1 MRIFVGETTEPPQ
14 KKPKSSLVLLVP
26 LSSRYQSWAIH
37 GAVVMVV
44 VVPPMIF
51 GSTEAPLVFAL
62 VPVLVPVVAVLP
74 EPVPVVPVLVLV
86 LVPVP
91 VLALALALGEDFL
104 VGRPAVPS
112 LAMAPPIRFSS
123 VARLGEVPLVLAS
136 GAGCAVAAFA
146 DDIRSAPR
154 RPPPV
159 PPPRRARRCV
169 SGVCD
174 DRARTWTYPLKSP

>member
-1 MRIFVGETTEPPQ
+1 
-14 KKPKSSLVLLVP
+14 
-26 LSSRYQSWAIH
+26 
-37 GAVVMVV
+37 MVV

-74 EPVPVVPVLVLV
+74 EPVPVVLVLAPPIVLV
-86 LVPVP
+86 
-91 VLALALALGEDFL
+91 GEDFL

-112 LAMAPPIRFSS
+112 FAMAPPIRFSS

-146 DDIRSAPR
+146 DDIRSAPPTAAARAAAATGTAMRIR
-154 RPPPV
+154 R
-159 PPPRRARRCV
+159 
-169 SGVCD
+169 
-174 DRARTWTYPLKSP
+174 L

>member
-74 EPVPVVPVLVLV
+74 EPVPVLP
-86 LVPVP
+86 VPVP
-91 VLALALALGEDFL
+91 VPVPVLALALGEDFL

-146 DDIRSAPR
+146 DDIRSAPPTAAARAAAATGTAMRIR
-154 RPPPV
+154 R
-159 PPPRRARRCV
+159 
-169 SGVCD
+169 
-174 DRARTWTYPLKSP
+174 L